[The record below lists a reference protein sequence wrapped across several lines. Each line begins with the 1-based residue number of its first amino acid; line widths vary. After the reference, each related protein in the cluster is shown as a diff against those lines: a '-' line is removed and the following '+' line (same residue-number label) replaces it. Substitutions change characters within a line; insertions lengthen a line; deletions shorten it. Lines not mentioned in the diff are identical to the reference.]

1 MQAPGV
7 WRAWCQG
14 SALAGFG
21 SPCPLAVVTE
31 KDLDRPCQGLPM
43 IKDAEAWDVYD
54 NLVHIKVSDG
64 KSTLFWRDRWI
75 NG

>member
-1 MQAPGV
+1 
-7 WRAWCQG
+7 
-14 SALAGFG
+14 
-21 SPCPLAVVTE
+21 
-31 KDLDRPCQGLPM
+31 M
-43 IKDAEAWDVYD
+43 IKDAEPWDVYD